1 MDSGLARPVIDGQI
15 VRSPVP
21 GVYVR
26 CEGCGDLLRYLIR
39 FGGRALCKSCV
50 ATAAT
55 ARRRP

>member
-1 MDSGLARPVIDGQI
+1 MASGLARPGTDGEI

-21 GVYVR
+21 GVYLR
-26 CEGCGDLLRYLIR
+26 CEVCGDLLRYLVR